1 METAVKDLCLAL
13 VNLLQADIALTM
25 LLNEIDKMDS
35 HPFRHKLL
43 EALIISIIER
53 RNVNYVILPY
63 LKYGTDNPNVHH
75 SMEQLS
81 SLSESR
87 FIDILVDLYTR
98 SQPKSQPKRK
108 KKLKRLLLL
117 MNHPKQLE
125 FSARIKTQMKTRPLN
140 CPSQERNWRQAALRI
155 QAGTSPSSVSSPVLR
170 SKPAGTS

>member
-1 METAVKDLCLAL
+1 
-13 VNLLQADIALTM
+13 M

-35 HPFRHKLL
+35 HLFRHKLL
-43 EALIISIIER
+43 EALIIRINER

-98 SQPKSQPKRK
+98 SQPKRK